1 MLGFTKCQIMV
12 TIFTMWFGLLF
23 VLMFIA
29 MENLADY
36 DNKDIYACNLK

>member
-1 MLGFTKCQIMV
+1 MV
-12 TIFTMWFGLLF
+12 TIFTMWFGLVF

-36 DNKDIYACNLK
+36 DKKNIYNCD

>member
-1 MLGFTKCQIMV
+1 MLGFTKFQTMV
-12 TIFTMWFGLLF
+12 TVFTMWSGLLF

-36 DNKDIYACNLK
+36 DNKDISTCDL